1 MGLIFPYYCQNRKI
15 KTIGTLHKTNSIY
28 FYQFYFIIAFSAFVL
43 YICFDFVCMQEFVMK
58 KFALSTLVLSLILTG
73 CATTQKVAKDAH
85 GHDDHH
91 HGWSYEHPEQWG
103 DEEVNKLCS
112 VGKEQ
117 SPIDI
122 KQAIKPQPTSD
133 KAINLVENYQAQ
145 NFTVK
150 NNGHTIVFDV
160 ADQSK
165 SSVSVNGVKYDLL
178 QFHYHIPSEH
188 TVMNAHYPLEIHF
201 VHKNDEGNLAV
212 VGVLFNVGKHNNALQ
227 KVITGLPSKGKDGT
241 LTGFDIGS
249 LMPKNSN
256 AYAYNGSLTTPP
268 CSEQV
273 QWLLKSDAVDA
284 SDAQLRTLA
293 ELYDGNN
300 RPVQP
305 QGNREVLLI
314 K

>member
-1 MGLIFPYYCQNRKI
+1 
-15 KTIGTLHKTNSIY
+15 
-28 FYQFYFIIAFSAFVL
+28 
-43 YICFDFVCMQEFVMK
+43 MK
-58 KFALSTLVLSLILTG
+58 KFALSALALSLVLTG
-73 CATTQKVAKDAH
+73 CATTQKVAKDAS
-85 GHDDHH
+85 HDDHH
-91 HGWSYEHPEQWG
+91 HSWNYEHPEKWG

-112 VGKEQ
+112 AGHEQ

-122 KQAIKPQPTSD
+122 RQATKPQPNSD
-133 KAINLVENYQAQ
+133 KAIKLVENYQAQ

-188 TVMNAHYPLEIHF
+188 TVMNTHYPLEIHF

-212 VGVLFNVGKHNNALQ
+212 VGVLFNVGKHNDSLQ
-227 KVITGLPSKGKDGT
+227 QIITGLPNKGKDGT
-241 LTGFDIGS
+241 LKDFDIGS
-249 LMPKNSN
+249 LMPQDSH
-256 AYAYNGSLTTPP
+256 AYAYDGSLTTPP
-268 CSEQV
+268 CSEKV

-284 SDAQLRTLA
+284 SGDQLSTLA
-293 ELYDGNN
+293 ELYDKNN

-305 QGNREVLLI
+305 TGNREVLLI

>member
-1 MGLIFPYYCQNRKI
+1 
-15 KTIGTLHKTNSIY
+15 
-28 FYQFYFIIAFSAFVL
+28 
-43 YICFDFVCMQEFVMK
+43 MK
-58 KFALSTLVLSLILTG
+58 KFALSALALSLVLTG
-73 CATTQKVAKDAH
+73 CATTQKVAKDTH
-85 GHDDHH
+85 GHDEHH
-91 HGWSYEHPEQWG
+91 HGWSYEHPEKWG

-112 VGKEQ
+112 AGQEQ
-117 SPIDI
+117 SPINI
-122 KQAIKPQPTSD
+122 KQATKPQPDSD

-201 VHKNDEGNLAV
+201 VHKNNKGNLAV
-212 VGVLFNVGKHNNALQ
+212 VGVLFNVGKHNDALHQ
-227 KVITGLPSKGKDGT
+227 IITNLPSEGKDGV
-241 LTGFDIGS
+241 LTSFDIGS
-249 LMPKNSN
+249 LMPKNSS

-284 SDAQLRTLA
+284 SGAQLRILA

-305 QGNREVLLI
+305 QGNREVLII